1 MSSLV
6 SSTRV
11 HVLHAARPRAA
22 VVAKSL
28 EVSRDPAA
36 VVHGG
41 MGEVSDKFDDLHA
54 HTCMSTLARPALGAI
69 NIASTS

>member
-41 MGEVSDKFDDLHA
+41 MGEVSDL
-54 HTCMSTLARPALGAI
+54 TIYMRTPA
-69 NIASTS
+69 